1 MSSNFRGNIKANQ
14 RKTWLLMFTL
24 FILLSLTVSA
34 FGFFFGLS
42 PSLLLPVAVLVAVLT
57 VWFAYWNST
66 KIVLSLT
73 GAKPVNR
80 EQAPALLNL
89 VEEMALASGIPVPQ
103 VAIVTDLAPN
113 AYATGRDPN
122 NSIIVYTT
130 GILEI
135 MDREQLQGVTAHE
148 MAHIAN
154 RDTLV
159 MTVAATTVGLL
170 ALLSDIG
177 LRVLLFSRSDNR
189 NPLAAIALLVAVILA
204 PLAGLLMRASISRKR
219 EALADASAVSYT
231 RNPAGLRRA
240 LELLDA
246 NDTVVQSKSNAVA
259 HLWIESPLDKKKRSL
274 FNTHQ
279 PLQERI
285 SILRA
290 ME

>member
-274 FNTHQ
+274 FNTHP